1 MRLWRVQKSQVK
13 SKKKQGK
20 QMENLEKEYKK
31 WLENNN
37 VKVAKQQYVDFV
49 KLYSD
54 ILNIDLFN
62 IKNINNIDLLENFN
76 NSKKKLND
84 DERSK
89 FRKFIK
95 FCASK
100 HLLEEAEFSFEAI
113 KRKHS
118 IEQIAFFH
126 FEKEFKKEFKDIIDV
141 SKNQKEFNKC
151 GYDLVVIT
159 KENKKYNIEIKGLK
173 DINNQFILS
182 KNEYEKSDSDIY
194 LICLVQNCKSLSSKV
209 KIDFFKFVSGKWINV
224 KFNNGKLEKVGT
236 KEISFEPFQYL
247 GKIK

>member
-1 MRLWRVQKSQVK
+1 
-13 SKKKQGK
+13 
-20 QMENLEKEYKK
+20 MENLEKEYKK

-113 KRKHS
+113 KRKQS

-126 FEKEFKKEFKDIIDV
+126 FEKEFKNYREVK
-141 SKNQKEFNKC
+141 KN
-151 GYDLVVIT
+151 V
-159 KENKKYNIEIKGLK
+159 
-173 DINNQFILS
+173 
-182 KNEYEKSDSDIY
+182 
-194 LICLVQNCKSLSSKV
+194 
-209 KIDFFKFVSGKWINV
+209 
-224 KFNNGKLEKVGT
+224 
-236 KEISFEPFQYL
+236 
-247 GKIK
+247 